1 MLKFVREGQLDGC
14 VVRTVVVRRK
24 GTPLRRRLGSEL
36 STERAV
42 ENAIRCGGSSLP
54 GLGAPGR
61 GTDSL
66 FGDEDKF
73 LISENVSESSIGLV
87 NGVGAVCALGGE
99 ISGGLIG
106 DEIAASKVALSLNVN
121 LFFET
126 VYSHLDLKYSLVI
139 CKQL

>member
-1 MLKFVREGQLDGC
+1 M
-14 VVRTVVVRRK
+14 
-24 GTPLRRRLGSEL
+24 
-36 STERAV
+36 
-42 ENAIRCGGSSLP
+42 
-54 GLGAPGR
+54 
-61 GTDSL
+61 
-66 FGDEDKF
+66 
-73 LISENVSESSIGLV
+73 SESSIGLV